1 MAKKKNVTKSE
12 YENCSIE
19 IEEKEFDYELKIDKK
34 GVEFQ
39 RDAETGA
46 VYADENPYQPEGSIE
61 ALAKSLID
69 YRNAHSDS

>member
-1 MAKKKNVTKSE
+1 MAKKKNVTKFQHD
-12 YENCSIE
+12 NCSVE

-34 GVEFQ
+34 IVTFQ
-39 RDAETGA
+39 SDAETGV

-69 YRNAHSDS
+69 YRKSHSDN